1 MPLYLHNNFTKPQI
15 RQIISLTTQLQFLML
30 NIAQHLLKQ
39 KRVRKM
45 AGQGWRCLAE
55 VQPCSWKFHFP
66 QFAFLRYLSP
76 AS

>member
-1 MPLYLHNNFTKPQI
+1 MPLCLHNNFTKPQI

-39 KRVRKM
+39 KRVRTM
-45 AGQGWRCLAE
+45 AGQDGGALAE
-55 VQPCSWKFHFP
+55 VQPCSWKFPFP
-66 QFAFLRYLSP
+66 QYFFP